1 MSLSILMKLAI
12 ITHVQ
17 HIKHGNHYYGYAPY
31 IREMKDRY
39 FEDYVQNLNFI
50 KNTSE
55 NFNHKGLIL

>member
-31 IREMKDRY
+31 MREMNIWLKHVD
-39 FEDYVQNLNFI
+39 EVIIVAPL
-50 KNTSE
+50 
-55 NFNHKGLIL
+55 

>member
-1 MSLSILMKLAI
+1 MKLAI

-39 FEDYVQNLNFI
+39 FEDYLQNLNFI

>member
-31 IREMKDRY
+31 MREMKDRY
-39 FEDYVQNLNFI
+39 FEDYVHNLIFI